1 MKIGIL
7 TLPLHT
13 NYGGIMQAYALQQVL
28 NRLGHEAVL
37 INLPITQLKKTEKAK
52 EYVKRLIKNFLL
64 LKPIPLN
71 AWPNLKERAIIA
83 QHINPFIQQNLS
95 VIECSD
101 RKDLLSLT
109 KKEKIEGYVVGSD
122 QVWRPFY
129 SPSVSSFFL
138 DFLDGQNIRRV
149 SYAASFGI
157 DSWPFSDD
165 DSAKFGEL
173 IKKFDAVSLREDSAV
188 LLCKKYWN
196 IDACLVLDPTLLLDK
211 QDYIKLCNIKP
222 DTTNREVMV
231 YILDKSLEKTHIAN
245 RVSELVGL
253 PVVNVM
259 AKEIYW
265 NVGSRRL
272 EDCVVPPISEWV
284 KGFMDAEFVVTDSF
298 HGMVFSILFRK
309 PFICIGNKNRGMT
322 RFTSLLRLLSL
333 EERLIYSLDD
343 LSIETIS
350 NSIDYQNVDLVLHE
364 ERNKSLQF
372 LLDALN

>member
-37 INLPITQLKKTEKAK
+37 INLPITRLKKTEKVK
-52 EYVKRLIKNFLL
+52 EYVKRLIKRFLL

-101 RKDLLSLT
+101 RKDLSSLT

-138 DFLDGQNIRRV
+138 DFLDGQNIKRV

-165 DSAKFGEL
+165 DSDKFGEL

-188 LLCKKYWN
+188 PLCKKYWN

-211 QDYIKLCNIKP
+211 QDYVKLCNLKS
-222 DTTNREVMV
+222 DTTNKEVMV

-309 PFICIGNKNRGMT
+309 PLF
-322 RFTSLLRLLSL
+322 
-333 EERLIYSLDD
+333 
-343 LSIETIS
+343 
-350 NSIDYQNVDLVLHE
+350 V
-364 ERNKSLQF
+364 
-372 LLDALN
+372 